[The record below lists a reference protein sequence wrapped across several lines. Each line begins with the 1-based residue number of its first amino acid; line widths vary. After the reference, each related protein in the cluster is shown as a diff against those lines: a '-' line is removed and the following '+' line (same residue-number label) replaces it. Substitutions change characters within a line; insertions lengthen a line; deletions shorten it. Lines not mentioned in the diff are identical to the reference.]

1 MEPTKETA
9 LRKHLSTLTITTI
22 ALLLVFSAVFYF
34 FPQWYFKVF
43 PVLFLSEVIVF
54 FVVDYLFINNVTN
67 KGKNFIVQHKLA
79 TTIKFFVLLM
89 VLSTFLLFNK
99 QDSIKIAVVFI
110 SLFFVFL
117 AVQTISFLK
126 IFKNK

>member
-22 ALLLVFSAVFYF
+22 VLLLVFSAVFYF
-34 FPQWYFKVF
+34 FPQWYFKAF

-110 SLFFVFL
+110 SLFCCFSCCTNNKF
-117 AVQTISFLK
+117 
-126 IFKNK
+126 FKNF